1 MFEYEQDIVEELR
14 NTNKEFEQ
22 LFREHGKLKKR
33 VRDAELGILPWDD
46 YTLENMK
53 KKKLWAKDRMAMMIA
68 KYKRE
73 HSTA

>member
-22 LFREHGKLKKR
+22 LFREHSKLKKR

-68 KYKRE
+68 KYKHE
-73 HSTA
+73 HTVA

>member
-1 MFEYEQDIVEELR
+1 MFEYEQDIVDELR
-14 NTNKEFEQ
+14 NTNQEFEQ
-22 LFREHGKLKKR
+22 LFREHGKLKKK

-53 KKKLWAKDRMAMMIA
+53 KKKLLAKDKMAMMIA

-73 HSTA
+73 HTTA